1 MLNDFGS
8 GIGRDVPMSTVRK
21 LAAIR
26 RQLAQIAALVAEI
39 ETEFEDRSSGDWVET
54 AVAAEALGQKIGKV
68 SAGASAADGK
78 PR

>member
-1 MLNDFGS
+1 
-8 GIGRDVPMSTVRK
+8 MSTVRK

-54 AVAAEALGQKIGKV
+54 AVAAEALSQKIGKV